1 MAAPIERERL
11 EAIRDQLGS
20 RPWHE
25 LSIEELAGAAG
36 VSRMTLHRRGI
47 GKEDIRGALT
57 DLLQEEY
64 QLAVLPALSSTE
76 PATER
81 LRQALEGACD
91 VDERYLG
98 LLDSLGQQVG
108 EIFHEEGDGEV
119 MTKGEFVEAL
129 RRILEDGEREGTI
142 DASPG
147 AEETATLLFNAA
159 GWTYRHMR
167 TGHNWTREHVR
178 ESVVR
183 LLVAG
188 VSR

>member
-1 MAAPIERERL
+1 MSGDLERERL
-11 EAIRDQLGS
+11 ESIRDQLGR

-25 LSIEELAGAAG
+25 LSIEEIAGAAG
-36 VSRMTLHRRGI
+36 LSRMTLHRRGI
-47 GKEDIRGALT
+47 GKEDIGAALT

-64 QLAVLPALSSTE
+64 QLAVLPALSSRE
-76 PATER
+76 PAPAR
-81 LRQALEGACD
+81 LKQALERVCD

-108 EIFHEEGDGEV
+108 EIFHEEGEGEV
-119 MTKGEFVEAL
+119 MTKGVFVDAV
-129 RRILEDGEREGTI
+129 RRILDDGEKEGTL
-142 DASPG
+142 DPSPG
-147 AEETATLLFNAA
+147 SDETATLLFNAA

-167 TGHNWTREHVR
+167 TGHNWTREHAR